1 MNFHTP
7 PLHNNGLLQFTSTRN
22 RVCVSHGSFNIIG
35 YWKINL
41 IFSFCS
47 EKKKDCGIQWK
58 SPFKKGKV
66 GQNGKGKMK
75 LKIINWSNKIKLC
88 FLLCKP

>member
-47 EKKKDCGIQWK
+47 EKKRIVESNEKVLLR
-58 SPFKKGKV
+58 KGKLDRMV
-66 GQNGKGKMK
+66 KEK
-75 LKIINWSNKIKLC
+75 
-88 FLLCKP
+88 